1 MKSQDIGLLLKLVC
15 LQKREIDQYGNL
27 AQRYSVRAIAQET
40 GISKSQVSLA
50 LQRCF
55 KVGLA
60 KRERKLGVPRT
71 NTKGLFEFIVYG
83 IRYVFPAEPGIV
95 ARGIATSFGAPVL
108 KDQLISAGE
117 LVPVWP
123 DAQGDTKGQAVTP
136 LFQSVTYA
144 IRKDDE
150 LYALLALV
158 DAIRLG
164 MPRERNLAIEMIR
177 QRLEIVK

>member
-15 LQKREIDQYGNL
+15 LQKREIDQYGDL
-27 AQRYSVRAIAQET
+27 AQRYSVRALAQET

-83 IRYVFPAEPGIV
+83 IRYVFPAEPGKYLETC
-95 ARGIATSFGAPVL
+95 GL
-108 KDQLISAGE
+108 KSQKS
-117 LVPVWP
+117 
-123 DAQGDTKGQAVTP
+123 TP
-136 LFQSVTYA
+136 GF
-144 IRKDDE
+144 
-150 LYALLALV
+150 
-158 DAIRLG
+158 
-164 MPRERNLAIEMIR
+164 PRP
-177 QRLEIVK
+177 LEG